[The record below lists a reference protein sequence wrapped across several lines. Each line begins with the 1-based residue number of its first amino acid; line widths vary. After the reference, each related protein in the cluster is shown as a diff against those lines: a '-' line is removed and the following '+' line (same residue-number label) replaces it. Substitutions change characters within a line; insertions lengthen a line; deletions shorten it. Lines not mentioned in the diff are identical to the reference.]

1 MSFYDVIKRYNDFN
15 IKGYI
20 KNVSDKDVEKTLNKQ
35 NLNEF
40 DFLNLISDNALK
52 YIEIIARK
60 SQKLT
65 KRYFGNTISLY
76 APLYIS
82 NYCTNKCTYC
92 GFNKENK
99 IKRKHLNY
107 EEIENEA
114 KELAKTG
121 IKHVLFL
128 TGEAKELVSFE
139 YIKNALIILK
149 KYFKSISIEIYPLEE
164 NQYREL
170 KNLGLDGVTIYQETY
185 DIETYKKV
193 HLEGQK
199 SDYFYRLDTPER
211 VAKAGVRQIGIGA
224 LYGLSDIY
232 KDAFF
237 SALHAKYLMDKY
249 IDSEVSISLPRMKYS
264 ESHFKPYEELD
275 NKKFIQIMLAFR
287 LYLKYVGINIST
299 RESAKFR
306 DNLIGLGVTKY
317 SAGSKTDVGGYTEKD
332 KSTPQFETDDK
343 REVSE
348 IYSAIKNK
356 GYQPIFKDWELI
368 V

>member
-1 MSFYDVIKRYNDFN
+1 MSFYDVIKKYEDFN
-15 IKGYI
+15 IKEYLE
-20 KNVSDKDVEKTLNKQ
+20 NVSYEDVEKTINKE

-40 DFLNLISDNALK
+40 DFLNLISNTSLE

-99 IKRKHLNY
+99 IKRKHLSY
-107 EEIENEA
+107 EEIEKEA

-139 YIKNALIILK
+139 YIKNTLIILK
-149 KYFKSISIEIYPLEE
+149 KYFKSISIEIYPLKE
-164 NQYREL
+164 NEYRKL

-185 DIETYKKV
+185 DLETYKKV

-199 SDYFYRLDTPER
+199 KDYFYRLDTPER
-211 VAKAGVRQIGIGA
+211 VARAGVRQIGIGA

-249 IDSEVSISLPRMKYS
+249 IDCEISISLPRMKYS
-264 ESHFKPYEELD
+264 ESKFKPYQKLD

-287 LYLKYVGINIST
+287 LYLKYIGINIST
-299 RESAKFR
+299 RESAEFR
-306 DNLIGLGVTKY
+306 NNLIGLGATKY
-317 SAGSKTDVGGYTEKD
+317 SAGSKTDVGGYTKEN

-343 REVSE
+343 RDVNE
-348 IYSAIKNK
+348 ICNAIKNR
-356 GYQPIFKDWELI
+356 GYQPVFKDWELI
-368 V
+368 I